1 MRRLVAAV
9 TLLAVFV
16 LVAGVALV
24 VTGAGSSDKPATGGP
39 TPVVPSGGPPPA
51 RPPSPGLATF
61 YSQHLDWS
69 GCGDDRCAALT
80 VPLDYRDPGGRT
92 IRLHVLEVPASGS
105 RVGSLVV
112 NPGGPGAAGS
122 SYAAGRGT
130 YFGDPLLEHFDVIGF
145 DPRGTGQSA
154 PVDCLD
160 DRAFDAYL
168 SGDPEPSTPAEVVT
182 FRRQQQALA
191 RGCAA
196 HDRALAAHVST
207 NESARDMDILRA
219 ALGDS
224 RMNYFG
230 ASYGTELGATY
241 AQLFPRRVGRFVL
254 DGAVDPTLGTRAA
267 ALQQA
272 AGFQKALDAYAANC
286 VQSDVG
292 CFLGDDVPAVQHTI
306 STLLDQIASSP
317 LPTSDGRSLTAG
329 NAFYGIA
336 ATLYDRGY
344 WILLSSAL
352 RSALGGD
359 GTLLMKLADAY
370 AQRNADGTFQTNF
383 LEAFYDI
390 SCLDDPSFVPYRE
403 VPAQFPAFD
412 RASPVFGRVY
422 AWGLTSCD
430 GFTLRSDETTPPI
443 HARGARP
450 IVVIGTTR
458 DPATPYRWAVALAHQ
473 LDFGVLVSRD
483 GDGHTGYHQG
493 NACVDDAVNAYLVS
507 GVVPRNGLSC

>member
-1 MRRLVAAV
+1 VRRVVAAV
-9 TLLAVFV
+9 TVLAVLL

-24 VTGAGSSDKPATGGP
+24 VTRAGPSDNPGAHVPA
-39 TPVVPSGGPPPA
+39 PVVPSGGPPA
-51 RPPSPGLATF
+51 SRPPSPGLATF
-61 YSQHLDWS
+61 YAQHLQWS
-69 GCGDDRCAALT
+69 ACGDNRCASLT
-80 VPLDYRDPGGRT
+80 VPLDYHDPAGRT
-92 IRLHVLEVPASGS
+92 IRLHLLEVPASGS
-105 RVGSLVV
+105 RIGSLVV

-130 YFGDPLLEHFDVIGF
+130 YFDDPLLQHFDVIGF
-145 DPRGTGQSA
+145 DPRGTGESS

-160 DRAFDAYL
+160 DRAFNAYL
-168 SGDPEPSTPAEVVT
+168 SGDPDPRTPAEVAV
-182 FRRQQQALA
+182 FRRQQQSLA

-207 NESARDMDILRA
+207 NESARDMDVLRA

-241 AQLFPRRVGRFVL
+241 AQLFPQRVGRFVL

-286 VQSDVG
+286 AQADIG
-292 CFLGDDVPAVQHTI
+292 CFLGKDVPSVEHTI
-306 STLLDQIASSP
+306 STLLDQIASTP
-317 LPTSDGRSLTAG
+317 LPTSDGRRLTAG

-336 ATLYDRGY
+336 ATLYNRGY

-359 GTLLMKLADAY
+359 GTVLMKLADAY
-370 AQRNADGTFQTNF
+370 AERNADGTFQSNF

-390 SCLDDPSFVPYRE
+390 SCLDDPSFVPYPK

-422 AWGLTSCD
+422 AWGLTACE
-430 GFTLRSDETTPPI
+430 GFALRSDETTPPI

-473 LDFGVLVSRD
+473 LDSGVLVSRD

-493 NACVDDAVNAYLVS
+493 NGCVDDAVNSYLVS
-507 GVVPRNGLSC
+507 GVVPKGGLSC